1 MPKRPTGEA
10 EGALY
15 VKLPAEA
22 VDKLDRA
29 AEALGVRKKDLV
41 AGLVSKYVDPDSRQ
55 GLEALGSLSNPRRV
69 TIDLGNGRPTMGAY
83 SFQAHEPAEL
93 PEVLT
98 VAQLGEML
106 QVDEKTI
113 LKLAEAGDLP
123 GRKLGSTWRFSRTAV
138 VAWLAGSQ
146 R

>member
-1 MPKRPTGEA
+1 MSKRPVSEP

-15 VKLPAEA
+15 VKLPAQA

-55 GLEALGSLSNPRRV
+55 GLEALGTLSSPRRV
-69 TIDLGNGRPTMGAY
+69 TIDLGDGRPTMGAY

-98 VAQLGEML
+98 VAQVAEML

-113 LKLAEAGDLP
+113 LELAKSGDLP
-123 GRKLGSTWRFSRTAV
+123 CRKLGSTWRFSRTAV
-138 VAWLAGSQ
+138 VAWLAGPA